1 MKLKDIWHVGC
12 LFGTILV
19 KEVVIDFKDIF
30 WDPTSPPGPFLGG
43 RGALKGSRGSKL
55 KLQDRWHVGCLFIT
69 ILVKEVLIVS
79 KDILWDPAGPPGPY
93 FGGYE
98 GGLGVLIKGE

>member
-1 MKLKDIWHVGC
+1 MTSNTS
-12 LFGTILV
+12 FGTQLAPQ
-19 KEVVIDFKDIF
+19 
-30 WDPTSPPGPFLGG
+30 DPSLE

-55 KLQDRWHVGCLFIT
+55 KLLDRWHVGCLFIT
-69 ILVKEVLIVS
+69 ILFKEVLIVS

>member
-1 MKLKDIWHVGC
+1 MVC
-12 LFGTILV
+12 LFSTILV

-30 WDPTSPPGPFLGG
+30 WDPTSPPWRG
-43 RGALKGSRGSKL
+43 RGAFKGSKGSKL
-55 KLQDRWHVGCLFIT
+55 KLQDRWHVGSLFIT
-69 ILVKEVLIVS
+69 FLVKEVLIVS

>member
-1 MKLKDIWHVGC
+1 MTSKTS
-12 LFGTILV
+12 FGTQLAPQ
-19 KEVVIDFKDIF
+19 DPSWGGAFKGF
-30 WDPTSPPGPFLGG
+30 
-43 RGALKGSRGSKL
+43 RRSKL
-55 KLQDRWHVGCLFIT
+55 KLQDIWHVGYLFIT
-69 ILVKEVLIVS
+69 ILVKEVLIVF

>member
-1 MKLKDIWHVGC
+1 MKVKDILHVGC

-30 WDPTSPPGPFLGG
+30 WDPTNPPWRG
-43 RGALKGSRGSKL
+43 GALKGSRGSKL

-69 ILVKEVLIVS
+69 ILVKEVLIVF
-79 KDILWDPAGPPGPY
+79 KDILWDPVGPPGPC
-93 FGGYE
+93 FGGSE
-98 GGLGVLIKGE
+98 GGLGFLIKDE